1 MANKTKRKGTARGRF
16 NYTISHKRKQY
27 NGGGRV
33 HFSENPQ
40 RLTVFPNT
48 DANVEARLT
57 VPMAQLSANSEDMP
71 VQDFDVNSHLMR
83 RKALLKA
90 LKKKKDK
97 KLASNNGKNFLFLTN
112 ENKHKEHLTLTKR
125 IVMIAFE
132 YQRTIVG
139 LLDTIFKVLGALDY
153 VIWYMDSAQ
162 RSMYKIWRQEQID
175 NYTLWKETHIGSS
188 NSEFP
193 NFNENVYD
201 IVSKLL
207 DEPLTDDDKSKI
219 TIDTYTAEEGLT
231 INNMSKILGEHE

>member
-1 MANKTKRKGTARGRF
+1 
-16 NYTISHKRKQY
+16 
-27 NGGGRV
+27 
-33 HFSENPQ
+33 
-40 RLTVFPNT
+40 
-48 DANVEARLT
+48 
-57 VPMAQLSANSEDMP
+57 
-71 VQDFDVNSHLMR
+71 
-83 RKALLKA
+83 
-90 LKKKKDK
+90 
-97 KLASNNGKNFLFLTN
+97 
-112 ENKHKEHLTLTKR
+112 
-125 IVMIAFE
+125 
-132 YQRTIVG
+132 
-139 LLDTIFKVLGALDY
+139 
-153 VIWYMDSAQ
+153 MDSAQ